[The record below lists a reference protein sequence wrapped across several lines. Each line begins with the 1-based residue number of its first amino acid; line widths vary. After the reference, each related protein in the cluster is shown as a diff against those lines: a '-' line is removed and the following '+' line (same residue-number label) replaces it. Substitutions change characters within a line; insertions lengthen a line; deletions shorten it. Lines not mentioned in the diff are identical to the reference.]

1 MSASTKTDYKRLAD
15 LADDDIDYS
24 DIAMSDEEFWKDAE
38 VVFPSKKIHLSIR
51 LDDDI
56 VTWFKRFGRGYQT
69 KINSVLRS
77 YISSVQR
84 KQAEK
89 SG

>member
-1 MSASTKTDYKRLAD
+1 MNASTKTDFKRLAK
-15 LADDDIDYS
+15 LTDDDFNYS
-24 DIAMSDEEFWKDAE
+24 DIAMSDEDFWKDAE
-38 VVFPSKKIHLSIR
+38 VIFPSKKIHLSIR

-56 VTWFKRFGRGYQT
+56 VSWFKRFGRGYQT

-77 YISSVQR
+77 YISSIQR

>member
-1 MSASTKTDYKRLAD
+1 MSASTKTDFKRLAELTD
-15 LADDDIDYS
+15 EDIDYS
-24 DIAMSDEEFWKDAE
+24 DIEMSDEEFWKDAE

>member
-15 LADDDIDYS
+15 LADDGIDYS

>member
-1 MSASTKTDYKRLAD
+1 MSASTKTDFKSLAK
-15 LADDDIDYS
+15 LTDDDINYS
-24 DIAMSDEEFWKDAE
+24 DIAMSDEDFWKDAE
-38 VVFPSKKIHLSIR
+38 VIFPSKKIHLSIR

-56 VTWFKRFGRGYQT
+56 VSWFKRFGRGYQT

-77 YISSVQR
+77 YISSVQKR
-84 KQAEK
+84 QAEK

>member
-1 MSASTKTDYKRLAD
+1 MRASSKTDFKRLAK
-15 LADDDIDYS
+15 LTDDDINYS
-24 DIAMSDEEFWKDAE
+24 DIPKIDEEFWNDA
-38 VVFPSKKIHLSIR
+38 VVIFPSKKIHLSIR

-56 VTWFKRFGRGYQT
+56 VQWFKRFGRGYQT

-77 YISSVQR
+77 YISSIQK

>member
-1 MSASTKTDYKRLAD
+1 MSASTKTDFKRLAK
-15 LADDDIDYS
+15 LTDDDINYS
-24 DIAMSDEEFWKDAE
+24 DIAMSDEDFWKDAE
-38 VVFPSKKIHLSIR
+38 VIFPSKKIHLSIR

-56 VTWFKRFGRGYQT
+56 VSWFKRFGRGYQT

-77 YISSVQR
+77 YISSVQKR
-84 KQAEK
+84 QAEK

>member
-1 MSASTKTDYKRLAD
+1 MSASNKTDFKRLAK
-15 LADDDIDYS
+15 LTDDDIDYS
-24 DIAMSDEEFWKDAE
+24 DIAMSDEDFWNDAE
-38 VVFPSKKIHLSIR
+38 VFFPSKKIHLSIR

-56 VTWFKRFGRGYQT
+56 VSWFKRFGRGYQT

-77 YISSVQR
+77 YISSVKK
-84 KQAEK
+84 KQVEK

>member
-1 MSASTKTDYKRLAD
+1 MSASTKTDFKRLAK
-15 LADDDIDYS
+15 LTDDDIDYS
-24 DIAMSDEEFWKDAE
+24 DIAMSDDDFWNDAE
-38 VVFPSKKIHLSIR
+38 VIFPSKKIHLSIR

-56 VTWFKRFGRGYQT
+56 VSWFKGFGRGYQT

-77 YISSVQR
+77 YISSVQK